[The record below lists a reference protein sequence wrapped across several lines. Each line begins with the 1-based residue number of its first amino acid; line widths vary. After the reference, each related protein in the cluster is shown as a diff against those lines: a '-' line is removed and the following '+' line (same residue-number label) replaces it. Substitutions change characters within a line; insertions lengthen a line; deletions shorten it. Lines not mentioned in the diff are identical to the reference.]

1 MAILADISGNF
12 TIRYIQDAAGAVTSD
27 IATSRALI
35 VENVMITWL
44 AMEATPSASTVQVYR
59 MRSGVAAAMFRIGG
73 ASDSPIIGARYS
85 NPANIP
91 NVGGGYNV
99 GLFRPTDTSSILATD
114 TLRIVT
120 TGGAT
125 QVVVDLLCVGTP
137 QILVVS

>member
-12 TIRYIQDAAGAVTSD
+12 TIRYIQDAAGAVSSD

-35 VENVMITWL
+35 VDNVMIAWL
-44 AMEATPSASTVQVYR
+44 GLEATPSDSTVQIYR

-85 NPANIP
+85 NPENIP

-99 GLFRPTDTSSILATD
+99 GLFRPTDTSVLLSTD

-120 TGGAT
+120 AGAAT
-125 QVVVDLLCVGTP
+125 QVRVDLLCVGDP
-137 QILVVS
+137 QTLVVS